1 VRWVLVVATRGGWP
15 GAGPPPGGTREV
27 PWRRGRGGDAEAMR
41 ARGGEGGAGRHGG
54 GGVGGGG
61 GWERRRASRPKV
73 ARDSAEGDGALEAQ
87 EAPSWLQTLSGSCLS
102 SPAHGEKGCMR
113 GGSGGGGQGTR
124 RVQRAHRVLRCE
136 RAFPHPGIHLLQTPP
151 TFSVAGQLSICA
163 AGFVWKGDK
172 TEMRPLCPFLQ

>member
-1 VRWVLVVATRGGWP
+1 MVANLVGVVLVVTCAW
-15 GAGPPPGGTREV
+15 
-27 PWRRGRGGDAEAMR
+27 
-41 ARGGEGGAGRHGG
+41 GEGLH
-54 GGVGGGG
+54 
-61 GWERRRASRPKV
+61 ERR
-73 ARDSAEGDGALEAQ
+73 L
-87 EAPSWLQTLSGSCLS
+87 
-102 SPAHGEKGCMR
+102 
-113 GGSGGGGQGTR
+113 GGGGQGTR